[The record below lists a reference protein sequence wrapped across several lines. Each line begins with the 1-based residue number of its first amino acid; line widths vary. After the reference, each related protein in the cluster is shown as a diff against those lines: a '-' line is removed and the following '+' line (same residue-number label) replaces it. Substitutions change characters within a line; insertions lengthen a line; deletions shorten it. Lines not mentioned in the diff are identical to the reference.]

1 MLMSAL
7 GGASGGNSMSSG
19 LGSLMNPYQDGS
31 AGGEADDTP
40 DGQQAERTRQLER
53 EVSSLTNQNLKLQ
66 EQNADLQQK
75 LQDQISLQE
84 PDLLENNKKM
94 ISEEIATKVCE

>member
-1 MLMSAL
+1 
-7 GGASGGNSMSSG
+7 
-19 LGSLMNPYQDGS
+19 
-31 AGGEADDTP
+31 
-40 DGQQAERTRQLER
+40 
-53 EVSSLTNQNLKLQ
+53 LKLQ

-94 ISEEIATKVCE
+94 ISEEIATKVDE

>member
-7 GGASGGNSMSSG
+7 GGVSGGNSISSS

-40 DGQQAERTRQLER
+40 DG
-53 EVSSLTNQNLKLQ
+53 
-66 EQNADLQQK
+66 
-75 LQDQISLQE
+75 
-84 PDLLENNKKM
+84 
-94 ISEEIATKVCE
+94 